1 MKSDGPDRGERSDR
15 PNVKGSVG
23 RPIEIRRSRSSETF
37 GPSELCSDR
46 AAKTRGP
53 NGPFNPGHPCV
64 RSFVSKSF
72 ERFREA
78 VVPQFSIGCVL
89 RVLNSHGKW

>member
-1 MKSDGPDRGERSDR
+1 MKGF
-15 PNVKGSVG
+15 VG
-23 RPIEIRRSRSSETF
+23 HPIEIRWSRSSETF

-53 NGPFNPGHPCV
+53 NGPFNPGRPRV

-72 ERFREA
+72 ERFREV
-78 VVPQFSIGCVL
+78 VVPQFGSGNTAG
-89 RVLNSHGKW
+89 R